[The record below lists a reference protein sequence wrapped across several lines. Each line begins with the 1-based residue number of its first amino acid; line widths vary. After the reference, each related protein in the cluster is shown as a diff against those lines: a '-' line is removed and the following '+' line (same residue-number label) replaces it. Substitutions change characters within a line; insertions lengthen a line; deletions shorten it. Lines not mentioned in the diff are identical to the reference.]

1 MQTIKFVVVGDK
13 GIGGISMLISYTTN
27 KFPKDVP
34 TVFDNYAVTVM
45 IGGDPYTLGLSDC
58 ADRRREHDRLRPLS
72 YPQTD
77 VFLVCFSV
85 VSPASLE
92 SAMENWV
99 PEITRHCRKTPFLL
113 VGLQQDLRDDPTM
126 IGKLAKKKQKPVTY
140 DEGVL
145 CADRLGAV
153 KYVECSALTQKGL
166 KDVFDGA
173 ILAALEPPVSAK
185 KKRFPSINL
194 PSVRMPKLFSRGT
207 SPEKEA
213 KKLQKEEKKGEAAL
227 RLQEVH
233 AQGGASDIA
242 KIINVEGLASGH
254 FRKTIKR
261 KPWYADAVAVFSK
274 GAVGAERKLNDVK
287 EMCPHALVYVGNVI
301 TEEDYWTLIKT
312 FNASSGV
319 LDLTTIHPPEANGG
333 LSDYLPWNEGS
344 SGGKSAKLSAQCLG
358 ELLQHEPFAAGLTK
372 VVLTKKQSTHIGA
385 RYSDGCIHFPH
396 LDEIAS
402 IGLHTDQIILILS
415 AIIASFKEATG
426 YNVRAVFTRGLSI
439 SRELADFKRLGTEPY
454 ADLPILAFGN
464 IISHDDFVALESSV
478 RERHAA
484 QRGLE
489 INLFESVKLLF
500 DYDQLAEAIN
510 YFSTIG
516 TVGVDF
522 VLTRSTLWNK
532 LLSSA
537 REVAYEAGTLR
548 LAPGT
553 GGAPAVGDEV
563 SAYSGFVLAQGVV
576 SKINSNGTYSIQFD
590 DGDMDL
596 SVKGKDIIVKGSG
609 VSSSGAGIYK
619 CIYSGEVP
627 LHNEPSQTSERSH
640 GTNYEEEKEAIEMV
654 VGAQGVKY
662 LHWKSG
668 RYSAFHD
675 PSDSSEFFYKL
686 VRAILPEVVDV
697 DTSAVEGT
705 RDFIANEVDR
715 LKQFVADTPAAVD
728 AMLSSELA
736 AGLTAKEE
744 GQKHFQTVAAAFHLT
759 DGKEEVQRRLKDAYL
774 LKETPGHSTAWHDLL
789 RIDAAGVAVSKIIR
803 LFPKLETVKDGNR
816 NQAYSVAT
824 ASNKTQIDDAV
835 QFCGRFKITSTRKE
849 HESATCIV
857 LRAHHVRGWLS
868 AYTLEYNPE
877 EEIGA
882 RIVEQKGTGHPVV
895 DFVYADGQAHAAGW
909 VRGFKIVQVNS
920 TPVTTF
926 GEWNELYKTTTGT
939 AEIYVD
945 PDDDEPVPVVIK
957 MMKDAKQYRREVDER
972 KVLDSKHCIGA
983 LYSSDDAPEKWAAG
997 VAERGFSKYI
1007 YGIVMPAAE
1016 RNLLTILVQERVT
1029 FEGIRSMLFA
1039 LGNCLQ
1045 HMHTKGKIHG
1055 DVKPLN
1061 IVRTYEDE
1069 FKLIDFDATV
1079 EVGKPIGAKAST
1091 AYIPPE
1097 LVTAGRSGEPVV
1109 KSEANFKALGQ
1120 ASAING
1126 DVEGSLGNRLLAHP
1140 TFDVWSYAVIAY
1152 QALTRELLF
1161 KSDVSDNCTGKELSR
1176 VMGWNLQNLEWD
1188 IHCRLRSFLMDGH
1201 IQLSTSTESGTMI
1214 PNEEILQA
1222 VELMTWMLQPDPL
1235 KRPQSFAQILSHP
1248 YFGSINAHAHAV
1260 THPTLQ
1266 FASTFLTAAALGDSE
1281 KVIYEIELCEES
1293 FDVNKAEPLLG
1304 KTAMHLAAEY
1314 GHSECV
1320 SALVDGG
1327 ANTQIIDLNN
1337 NTPLLSVLALHENS
1351 KDGPS
1356 AEHMSILN
1364 LLINKHD
1371 MNSSQRNTAGQ
1382 TALDSAKSS
1391 KWPEIRRVAAQVVAV
1406 LLSNMEPFDPDLFKQ
1421 CWMDPSLT
1429 SSLQHSLQ
1437 TTLTVLMTLPITSKK
1452 IKYLK
1457 EHIIPLD
1464 IWDDHQ
1470 SFANLQKL
1478 VKACE
1483 HVILSKACAIRDE
1496 MIRNENGDNGDGE
1509 SIGELDSIVGG
1520 SPQVFNADVVAAFG
1534 MEIKPPYQN
1543 TCESNVCV
1551 PLLHLMNEQAAEYF
1565 ESELKRVFPGASYAA
1580 EDSTSQQV
1588 VCIARAKGEPR
1599 MGEKVLEY
1607 RAEDLLDQCKA
1618 KGIEVQ
1624 STDETDPDALHA
1636 LLMVHAPE
1644 VVAAATWHPSSIA
1657 QVRDCLRCTVD
1668 CATPKVM
1675 WKTFCQMQ
1683 TGFKLK
1689 EGNGRL
1695 KNNMNPRINSMAMG
1709 DDAKPPDILANV
1721 ILAPSVE
1728 FGISY
1733 SLVVEVQ
1740 IHLREINE
1748 LKHQNHILYKI
1759 RRAESAAK
1767 LRDQLRASALVK
1779 MHNMTSIALSTE
1791 EDSAN
1796 AVDAKAAVCPS
1807 FVIQDDEVAS
1817 APTVSQVQDVYV

>member
-1 MQTIKFVVVGDK
+1 
-13 GIGGISMLISYTTN
+13 MLISYTTN
-27 KFPKDVP
+27 KFPREYIP
-34 TVFDNYAVTVM
+34 PLFDNYAVTVM
-45 IGGDPYTLGLSDC
+45 IGGDPVQFVTLGLFEGG
-58 ADRRREHDRLRPLS
+58 DRRRWTDRLRPLS

-92 SAMENWV
+92 SAMKAWV
-99 PEITRHCRKTPFLL
+99 PEITHHCPQAPFLL
-113 VGLQQDLRDDPTM
+113 VGLQQDLRDGSTTTGNLHDPPFVDPH
-126 IGKLAKKKQKPVTY
+126 QPPVTY
-140 DEGVL
+140 EQGVK
-145 CADRLGAV
+145 CAEQLGAV

-166 KDVFDGA
+166 KNVFDEA
-173 ILAALEPPVSAK
+173 ISAALEPPVSAK

-194 PSVRMPKLFSRGT
+194 PPVSMPKLFSRGT

-227 RLQEVH
+227 RRQEAH
-233 AQGGASDIA
+233 EKEEASELA

-254 FRKTIKR
+254 WKKTIKK

-274 GAVGAERKLNDVK
+274 GATGAEKKQLDDVK
-287 EMCPHALVYVGNVI
+287 KMCPRALVYHGNVI
-301 TEEDYWTLIKT
+301 TEEDYWALKKN
-312 FNASSGV
+312 FDASGGV
-319 LDLTTIHPPEANGG
+319 LDLTMP
-333 LSDYLPWNEGS
+333 LSS
-344 SGGKSAKLSAQCLG
+344 TVSGWSLLQIQKHERDTSKSATLSLQRLT
-358 ELLQHEPFAAGLTK
+358 ELLQHEPFAARLTK

-402 IGLHTDQIILILS
+402 IGLHTDQILAVLS
-415 AIIASFKEATG
+415 ALIASFKESKG

-439 SRELADFKRLGTEPY
+439 SRELANLKRLGAEPY
-454 ADLPILAFGN
+454 ADLPILVFGN
-464 IISHDDFVALESSV
+464 VISYDDFVALESSV
-478 RERHAA
+478 RESHAA
-484 QRGLE
+484 QRGLQ
-489 INLFESVKLLF
+489 IDLFKSVKLLF

-516 TVGVDF
+516 TAGVDF
-522 VLTRSTLWNK
+522 MLTQSTLWNK

-537 REVAYEAGTLR
+537 RKVSGDSDSIA
-548 LAPGT
+548 
-553 GGAPAVGDEV
+553 DEV
-563 SAYSGFVLAQGVV
+563 
-576 SKINSNGTYSIQFD
+576 
-590 DGDMDL
+590 
-596 SVKGKDIIVKGSG
+596 VK
-609 VSSSGAGIYK
+609 
-619 CIYSGEVP
+619 
-627 LHNEPSQTSERSH
+627 
-640 GTNYEEEKEAIEMV
+640 
-654 VGAQGVKY
+654 
-662 LHWKSG
+662 
-668 RYSAFHD
+668 
-675 PSDSSEFFYKL
+675 
-686 VRAILPEVVDV
+686 
-697 DTSAVEGT
+697 
-705 RDFIANEVDR
+705 
-715 LKQFVADTPAAVD
+715 LKQFMTDTPAAAD
-728 AMLSSELA
+728 AMLSSELM

-744 GQKHFQTVAAAFHLT
+744 GLKHFQTVAAVFHLT
-759 DGKEEVQRRLKDAYL
+759 DGKEEVQRRLKDAFL
-774 LKETPGHSTAWHDLL
+774 LKETAGHSTAWHDLL

-816 NQAYSVAT
+816 NQAYRVAT
-824 ASNKTQIDDAV
+824 ASNKTQIDDLV

-857 LRAHHVRGWLS
+857 LRAHHVQGSLS
-868 AYTLEYNPE
+868 AYTLAYDPF

-882 RIVEQKGTGHPVV
+882 RIIEQKGTGHPVV

-909 VRGFKIVQVNS
+909 VRGFKIVQVNL

-926 GEWNELYKTTTGT
+926 GEWNELYKATTNT
-939 AEIYVD
+939 AHIYVD
-945 PDDDEPVPVVIK
+945 PDDDEPEPVVIK
-957 MMKDAKQYRREVDER
+957 LMKEEEQYRREVDER
-972 KVLDSKHCIGA
+972 KVLNPKHCIGA
-983 LYSSDDAPEKWAAG
+983 LYCSDDAPEKWTAG
-997 VAERGFSKYI
+997 VAARGFSKYI

-1029 FEGIRSMLFA
+1029 FEEIRSMLFA

-1045 HMHTKGKIHG
+1045 HMHSKGKIHG
-1055 DVKPLN
+1055 DIKPLN
-1061 IVRTYEDE
+1061 IVRTYDNEY
-1069 FKLIDFDATV
+1069 KLIDFDATV
-1079 EVGKPIGAKAST
+1079 DVGKPIGAKAST

-1097 LVTAGRSGEPVV
+1097 LVTAGLSGEPVV

-1126 DVEGSLGNRLLAHP
+1126 EVEGSLGDRLLAHP
-1140 TFDVWSYAVIAY
+1140 TFDIWSYAVIAF
-1152 QALTRELLF
+1152 QALTQELLF
-1161 KSDVSDNCTGKELSR
+1161 KSDVSDNCTGNELSR

-1266 FASTFLTAAALGDSE
+1266 LASTFLTAAALGDSE

-1293 FDVNKAEPLLG
+1293 FDVNEAEPLLG

-1314 GHSECV
+1314 GNFECV

-1337 NTPLLSVLALHENS
+1337 NTPLLSVLAWHENS

-1356 AEHMSILN
+1356 AEHMAILK

-1382 TALDSAKSS
+1382 TALDAAKSS
-1391 KWPEIRRVAAQVVAV
+1391 KWPEIRKVAAQVVVV
-1406 LLSNMEPFDPDLFKQ
+1406 LLSKMEPFDPDLFKQ

-1437 TTLTVLMTLPITSKK
+1437 TTLKVLMTLPITSKK

-1464 IWDDHQ
+1464 IWDDPL

-1483 HVILSKACAIRDE
+1483 HVILSKACDIRDE
-1496 MIRNENGDNGDGE
+1496 MISNKNGDNIDGE
-1509 SIGELDSIVGG
+1509 SIGKLDSIVGG

-1543 TCESNVCV
+1543 ICESNVCV

-1565 ESELKRVFPGASYAA
+1565 ESELKRVFPEASYAA

-1618 KGIEVQ
+1618 KGIEVK

-1636 LLMVHAPE
+1636 LLMVEQCREHGIIVAKADEEDLQKLRALVENHHAPE

-1675 WKTFCQMQ
+1675 WQTFCQMQ
-1683 TGFKLK
+1683 NGFELK

-1709 DDAKPPDILANV
+1709 DDAKPPDMLANV
-1721 ILAPSVE
+1721 ILAPNEE

-1767 LRDQLRASALVK
+1767 LRDQLRASALLK
-1779 MHNMTSIALSTE
+1779 MHNMASTALRTE
-1791 EDSAN
+1791 EDSAT
-1796 AVDAKAAVCPS
+1796 AVDAKAEVCPS
-1807 FVIQDDEVAS
+1807 FVIQDGEVAS
-1817 APTVSQVQDVYV
+1817 APTVSQVQDSRVTPSQLVQPVC